1 MVTIRSIALL
11 LGLLCTSL
19 PASET
24 LDGAKGHIFKV
35 DVAAKS
41 FELLKETEYDPKT
54 DLGKS
59 RFTIHWDDETKVEQ
73 LGEWKSFDELD
84 EPALVTFR
92 GVDPRNRKAVES
104 GEAFEARVATVFLNA
119 PKDSKTGI
127 AEEGNEVTG
136 WFESVE
142 GVTRGGKIT
151 FGGKTLPVSLRQRF
165 WRIFVREPLKPAEL
179 AEGFWKVTVF
189 GAEKDERFLASALE
203 VEPLPDPRETDDPKL
218 PRVLVIGDSIS
229 MNYHDAAKEALK
241 GVANYHRIEGNA
253 FSTAHGVA
261 NAELWLGEYQDEG
274 FGWDVV
280 QFNHGLHDL
289 KQAYD
294 KETDV
299 FGKYAMPIADYQAN
313 LEKLITN
320 LRKTGAKLIWC
331 STTPVPN
338 HNKGTYARRKGAA
351 KEFNDAALE
360 VMKNHP
366 DILITDLWGV
376 IGESSTF
383 DAWRKQNDVHFYKD
397 EERKVLGEA
406 VAAGIRKAL
415 E

>member
-1 MVTIRSIALL
+1 MGVFSPSRIKQIPSIHL
-11 LGLLCTSL
+11 
-19 PASET
+19 
-24 LDGAKGHIFKV
+24 
-35 DVAAKS
+35 
-41 FELLKETEYDPKT
+41 
-54 DLGKS
+54 
-59 RFTIHWDDETKVEQ
+59 
-73 LGEWKSFDELD
+73 
-84 EPALVTFR
+84 
-92 GVDPRNRKAVES
+92 
-104 GEAFEARVATVFLNA
+104 
-119 PKDSKTGI
+119 
-127 AEEGNEVTG
+127 
-136 WFESVE
+136 
-142 GVTRGGKIT
+142 
-151 FGGKTLPVSLRQRF
+151 
-165 WRIFVREPLKPAEL
+165 
-179 AEGFWKVTVF
+179 
-189 GAEKDERFLASALE
+189 
-203 VEPLPDPRETDDPKL
+203 
-218 PRVLVIGDSIS
+218 S

-274 FGWDVV
+274 FGWDVI

-299 FGKYAMPIADYQAN
+299 FGKYAMPLADYQAN

-351 KEFNDAALE
+351 KEFNAAALE
-360 VMKNHP
+360 VMKNRP
-366 DILITDLWGV
+366 DILVTDLWGV

-397 EERKVLGEA
+397 EECKVLGEA
-406 VAAGIRKAL
+406 VAAGVRKAL